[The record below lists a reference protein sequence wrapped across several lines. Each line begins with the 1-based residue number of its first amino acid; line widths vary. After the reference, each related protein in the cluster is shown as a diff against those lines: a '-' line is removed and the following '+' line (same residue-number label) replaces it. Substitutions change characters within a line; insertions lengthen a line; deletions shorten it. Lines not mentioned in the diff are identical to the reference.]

1 MDKNNLSKY
10 LIHYAVSLIFII
22 FGLWEIIDF
31 TYWSSFVPGLISN
44 FINVQT
50 ALLFHGIILIILGG
64 WIFSGYKIKIPAFIG
79 VLIMFS
85 IVIDLLASSG
95 FTPVFVR
102 DFVIMLVTASIIFED
117 TKKDNL

>member
-1 MDKNNLSKY
+1 MSRINLSRY
-10 LIHYAVSLIFII
+10 LVHYAVSVIFVI

-31 TYWSSFVPGLISN
+31 TYWSSFIPGFISGV
-44 FINVQT
+44 INAQT
-50 ALLFHGIILIILGG
+50 ALLFHGIILMILGV

-95 FTPVFVR
+95 FTPAFVR

-117 TKKDNL
+117 TKKDIL